1 MYKKEEKSKLRF
13 LLVCLSSI
21 FFFLLII
28 NSISFI
34 SAAVDT
40 QTVDDVFKVNSI
52 IDYSKPCRDNE
63 SYCSATTTCNFTVRD
78 AEHISILENAIAT
91 YNATIGE
98 ANLSINFDKIG
109 LWSIDM
115 TCCDGGRGCGSR
127 TLFADVSGSG
137 FNENVGFYVLILILS
152 LGIVIFGL
160 WKEDAIIT
168 LLGSFGLYFLGLYIL
183 FNGIGGLKDK
193 FLTYGIGIII
203 LGLAFYI
210 SARSSHEL
218 IVGE

>member
-1 MYKKEEKSKLRF
+1 MYKKEEKSELKVS
-13 LLVCLSSI
+13 LVFLSSI
-21 FFFLLII
+21 FFFLLIV
-28 NSISFI
+28 NSISFV
-34 SAAVDT
+34 SSAVDT

-63 SYCSATTTCNFTVRD
+63 SYCSATTGCNFTVKD
-78 AEHISILENAIAT
+78 ARHISRIENGVAS
-91 YNATIGE
+91 YNTSKGE
-98 ANLSINFDKIG
+98 ANISINFDEIG
-109 LWSIDM
+109 LWTIEM
-115 TCCDGGRGCGSR
+115 ICCDAGRGCGSR
-127 TLFADVSGSG
+127 TLFADVTGSG
-137 FNENVGFYVLILILS
+137 FNENIGFYVLILILS

-160 WKEDAIIT
+160 WKEDVIIT

-183 FNGIGGLKDK
+183 FNGIGGIKDK
-193 FLTYGIGIII
+193 FITYGIGIII

>member
-1 MYKKEEKSKLRF
+1 MIVKEEKSELKF
-13 LLVCLSSI
+13 SLVCLFSI
-21 FFFLLII
+21 FLFLIVV
-28 NSISFI
+28 NFI

-40 QTVDDVFKVNSI
+40 QMVDDVFKINSI

-63 SYCSATTTCNFTVRD
+63 SYCSPTTTCNFTVRD
-78 AEHISILENAIAT
+78 AEHISRLENAVAT

-98 ANLSINFDKIG
+98 ANVSINFDKIG

-137 FNENVGFYVLILILS
+137 FNENVGFYVIILILS

-210 SARSSHEL
+210 SARSAHEL
-218 IVGE
+218 ITGAD